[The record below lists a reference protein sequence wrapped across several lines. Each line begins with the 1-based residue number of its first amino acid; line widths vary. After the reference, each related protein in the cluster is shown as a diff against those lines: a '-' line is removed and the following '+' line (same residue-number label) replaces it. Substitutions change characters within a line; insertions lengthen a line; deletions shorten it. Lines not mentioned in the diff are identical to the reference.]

1 MVKTILA
8 KMKKYADE
16 EKKEEDIRLSLSSL
30 TINNE
35 PVSIKRINILLD
47 GGASHNVY
55 FGPKV
60 PEGALRR

>member
-8 KMKKYADE
+8 EMKKYADE
-16 EKKEEDIRLSLSSL
+16 ERKEQGIMLSLSSL

-35 PVSIKRINILLD
+35 PESIKRVEILLD

-55 FGPKV
+55 FGPKYLKV
-60 PEGALRR
+60 H

>member
-1 MVKTILA
+1 MVKTFLV

-16 EKKEEDIRLSLSSL
+16 EKKEEYIRLSLSSL

-35 PVSIKRINILLD
+35 LVSIKRINILLD

-55 FGPKV
+55 FGPKYLK
-60 PEGALRR
+60 GN